1 MFADCQLMGMDLAFP
16 DICKTP
22 PALLPIPYPNF
33 ALGPMG
39 IPNVWNVLLMA
50 MPAHNLLTT
59 IALSNGDNP
68 GIGMGLISQTVMA
81 QARRITCV
89 PNVLFGCIPATRLT
103 GLTVQNTINTVG
115 MRVVPSQL
123 KVVLLGGGGGGG
135 GHGIRIDAADVWIEL
150 LATQVAGGQGGDGG
164 AGSGGSGGGGD
175 GGHGLAGAANDL
187 RLRVDADSSLRGG
200 DGGATWPVTHRAGA
214 GGAGGAGL
222 FVSASRWQVETAG
235 LIQGGN
241 GARGEASRELD
252 GGDGGAGGA
261 GIALAGDTGRLVNR
275 GEIRG
280 GSGATGGTS
289 DRA

>member
-135 GHGIRIDAADVWIEL
+135 GAARAATPRGRCHPAPTPRRTIAQGPGSWNAWSSPFCWCLSDAAAAARPARSRVS
-150 LATQVAGGQGGDGG
+150 LACGSDGRR
-164 AGSGGSGGGGD
+164 ARR
-175 GGHGLAGAANDL
+175 HAPAC
-187 RLRVDADSSLRGG
+187 DAPAPG
-200 DGGATWPVTHRAGA
+200 
-214 GGAGGAGL
+214 
-222 FVSASRWQVETAG
+222 
-235 LIQGGN
+235 
-241 GARGEASRELD
+241 
-252 GGDGGAGGA
+252 
-261 GIALAGDTGRLVNR
+261 
-275 GEIRG
+275 
-280 GSGATGGTS
+280 
-289 DRA
+289 

>member
-1 MFADCQLMGMDLAFP
+1 MDLAFP

-135 GHGIRIDAADVWIEL
+135 GAAR
-150 LATQVAGGQGGDGG
+150 
-164 AGSGGSGGGGD
+164 AGSG
-175 GGHGLAGAANDL
+175 A
-187 RLRVDADSSLRGG
+187 
-200 DGGATWPVTHRAGA
+200 
-214 GGAGGAGL
+214 
-222 FVSASRWQVETAG
+222 
-235 LIQGGN
+235 
-241 GARGEASRELD
+241 
-252 GGDGGAGGA
+252 
-261 GIALAGDTGRLVNR
+261 
-275 GEIRG
+275 G
-280 GSGATGGTS
+280 GSGMASRVAWAASCSACSSTSAAGCSAYCSRSVNTNRALTATTQAATAQAGCQVARGRRARRSASAARWACSRIEASSMMSGSWRGSSRYSARRSRSSSSGG
-289 DRA
+289 RCGFMA

>member
-103 GLTVQNTINTVG
+103 GVTVQNTINTVG

-135 GHGIRIDAADVWIEL
+135 AAK
-150 LATQVAGGQGGDGG
+150 AAKSAKAGKGPG
-164 AGSGGSGGGGD
+164 A
-175 GGHGLAGAANDL
+175 
-187 RLRVDADSSLRGG
+187 
-200 DGGATWPVTHRAGA
+200 RAGA
-214 GGAGGAGL
+214 
-222 FVSASRWQVETAG
+222 T
-235 LIQGGN
+235 
-241 GARGEASRELD
+241 
-252 GGDGGAGGA
+252 
-261 GIALAGDTGRLVNR
+261 
-275 GEIRG
+275 
-280 GSGATGGTS
+280 
-289 DRA
+289 

>member
-135 GHGIRIDAADVWIEL
+135 GAG
-150 LATQVAGGQGGDGG
+150 VAGPPPRRPPPPE
-164 AGSGGSGGGGD
+164 AG
-175 GGHGLAGAANDL
+175 
-187 RLRVDADSSLRGG
+187 
-200 DGGATWPVTHRAGA
+200 P
-214 GGAGGAGL
+214 
-222 FVSASRWQVETAG
+222 
-235 LIQGGN
+235 
-241 GARGEASRELD
+241 
-252 GGDGGAGGA
+252 
-261 GIALAGDTGRLVNR
+261 
-275 GEIRG
+275 
-280 GSGATGGTS
+280 TGGP
-289 DRA
+289 RQKNRP

>member
-103 GLTVQNTINTVG
+103 GVTVQNTINTVG

-135 GHGIRIDAADVWIEL
+135 AAK
-150 LATQVAGGQGGDGG
+150 AAKSAKAGKGR
-164 AGSGGSGGGGD
+164 AR
-175 GGHGLAGAANDL
+175 APAPPRGAAPAA
-187 RLRVDADSSLRGG
+187 RAARQA
-200 DGGATWPVTHRAGA
+200 RAGRA
-214 GGAGGAGL
+214 AARRPARA
-222 FVSASRWQVETAG
+222 SPAAARAPSPASRATIRATAAASS
-235 LIQGGN
+235 
-241 GARGEASRELD
+241 ARGCATRPGTRRPGAARMAWCATRSR
-252 GGDGGAGGA
+252 A
-261 GIALAGDTGRLVNR
+261 RR
-275 GEIRG
+275 
-280 GSGATGGTS
+280 
-289 DRA
+289 